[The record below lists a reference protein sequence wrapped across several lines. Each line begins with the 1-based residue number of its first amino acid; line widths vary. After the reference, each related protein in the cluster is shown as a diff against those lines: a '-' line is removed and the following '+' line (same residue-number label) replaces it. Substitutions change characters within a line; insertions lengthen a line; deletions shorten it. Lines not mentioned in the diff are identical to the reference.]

1 MNKKEEIN
9 EMLKQKGQSSL
20 FADGYDEAILG
31 ADTISGRIIYSVQ
44 KCYEVL
50 IKRDGMSYEE
60 AVEFF
65 AFNTLGAYMGNETPI
80 WCYDL
85 WEEQE

>member
-1 MNKKEEIN
+1 MNKKEQIN

-20 FADGYDEAILG
+20 YADGYDEAILG
-31 ADTISGRIIYSVQ
+31 ADSISGRIIYSVK

-50 IKRDGMSYEE
+50 MERDGMPYDE

-65 AFNTLGAYMGNETPI
+65 AFNTLGAYMGKETPI
-80 WCYDL
+80 WCFDL
-85 WEEQE
+85 WE